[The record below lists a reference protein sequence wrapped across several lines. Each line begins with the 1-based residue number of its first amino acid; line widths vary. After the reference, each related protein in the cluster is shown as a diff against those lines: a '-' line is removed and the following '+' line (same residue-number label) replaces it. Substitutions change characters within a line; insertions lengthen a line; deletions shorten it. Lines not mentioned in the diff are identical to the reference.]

1 MSSVGRPLTSAAT
14 RPRDTAPAAGAR
26 GGEDSRAAGPERAG
40 RAGPPEVAL
49 IVCTRNRAEHLPQ
62 TLAALAAIR
71 SRHPWELVLVDSGSS
86 DDTPELLARFA
97 ASAPRAPEVAG
108 APGAIV
114 VVREPRPGLGR
125 AHNTGVRST
134 RAPVLCFTDD
144 DCYPAP
150 DFIDRWA
157 EVFDDP
163 TVGYAGGTIELYDP
177 ADHPITI
184 KPEQAADRRLP
195 FAYVEPGCIHGA
207 NMAFRRAPLVAA
219 GGFDE
224 ALGPGG
230 VFNCEDVDMAARV
243 AARGA
248 AGGYFPK
255 PTVWHHHRRRAGPD
269 VDALERSYAHGIGAY
284 RMSLLLRRTTL
295 KHGAWAWA
303 NTLREAMRYAGNP
316 GHFPRIAREL
326 LGAAHYVAHRVA
338 RAVAPRRG

>member
-1 MSSVGRPLTSAAT
+1 MSSVGRPLSSAAT
-14 RPRDTAPAAGAR
+14 RPRATTPAAGAR
-26 GGEDSRAAGPERAG
+26 GGEGSSAAEPERAG
-40 RAGPPEVAL
+40 HAVPPEVAL
-49 IVCTRNRAEHLPQ
+49 IVCTRDRAQHLPQ
-62 TLAALAAIR
+62 TLAALGAIR
-71 SRHPWELVLVDSGSS
+71 ARRPWELVLVDNGSS
-86 DDTPELLARFA
+86 DGTPELLAHFA
-97 ASAPRAPEVAG
+97 ASAPRAPAVDG
-108 APGAIV
+108 APRAIV
-114 VVREPRPGLGR
+114 VVREPRAGLGR
-125 AHNTGVRST
+125 AHNAGVRST

-184 KPEQAADRRLP
+184 KPAQRADRRPP

-255 PTVWHHHRRRAGPD
+255 PTVWHHHRRRTGPD
-269 VDALERSYAHGIGAY
+269 VERLERSYAHGIGAY
-284 RMSLLLRRTTL
+284 RMSLLLRRATF

-303 NTLREAMRYAGNP
+303 TTLREAVRYAGDP